1 MIKIYFLLKGEFKMK
16 KTNNKGF
23 SLVEL
28 IVVIAIMAV
37 LIGVLA
43 PQFVKYVE
51 RGRKS
56 TDVQNVA
63 AIVTACDVYQTDTGK
78 LVDKQTITL
87 EQGKMNSVGS
97 STEIEKAMAAA
108 GIKEYGLKSS
118 SWGGNLTFTVTIKD
132 GVPSYDVTGESSGLD
147 IMKGD
152 VDPAADNNN
161 NNNNN
166 NDNNNNDN

>member
-1 MIKIYFLLKGEFKMK
+1 MK

-43 PQFVKYVE
+43 PTFTKYVE

-63 AIVTACDVYQTDTGK
+63 AIITAIQTYAADPMATDALATGKVVITTTEKSVTDTG
-78 LVDKQTITL
+78 VCSGNADKAL
-87 EQGKMNSVGS
+87 E
-97 STEIEKAMAAA
+97 AA
-108 GIKEYGLKSS
+108 GIKKIKLSS
-118 SWGGNLTFTVTIKD
+118 AKWGATSININFTVETD
-132 GVPSYDVTGESSGLD
+132 GSITFSSDTTLASGHD
-147 IMKGD
+147 ILAGKYE
-152 VDPAADNNN
+152 
-161 NNNNN
+161 
-166 NDNNNNDN
+166 